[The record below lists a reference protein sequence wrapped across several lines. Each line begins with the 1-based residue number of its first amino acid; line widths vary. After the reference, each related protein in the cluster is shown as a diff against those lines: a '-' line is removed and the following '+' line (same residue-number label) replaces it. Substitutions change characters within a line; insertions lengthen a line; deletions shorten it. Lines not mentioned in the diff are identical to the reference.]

1 METNVE
7 IKKALDWQTAGEFS
21 DILYDKAEGI
31 AKLTINRPR
40 VRKPFNSFA
49 KLLAMPVKIR
59 QSASLF

>member
-7 IKKALDWQTAGEFS
+7 IKKALDWQPAGEFS

-40 VRKPFNSFA
+40 VRNAS
-49 KLLAMPVKIR
+49 KLLATPVKIR